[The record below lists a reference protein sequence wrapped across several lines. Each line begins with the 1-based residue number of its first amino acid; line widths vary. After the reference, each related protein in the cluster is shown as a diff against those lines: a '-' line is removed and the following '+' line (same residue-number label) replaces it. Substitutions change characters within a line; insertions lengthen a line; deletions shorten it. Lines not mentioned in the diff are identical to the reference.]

1 MKLNT
6 ASLFAIPAL
15 IWGSTFFVI
24 KFQLG
29 VVDPTWSVSYRFIL
43 AGVMLLLFARAK
55 GLNLSFTFAQHKFI
69 LLQGLFLFGINY
81 WLVYIAEQ
89 VLVSALA
96 AVAFSTII
104 FLNILFGSIF
114 LKKRT
119 EPKVY
124 IGAIMG
130 FIGTFILFRTD
141 LVRLELDDLPVFH
154 LIICFVSVVVASIG
168 NITSAKNQASSL
180 PVVQTN
186 AFGMLYGG
194 ISIGIIAVVS
204 GKSISFDFSF
214 EYVSSLAYLSVF
226 GSILAFGAYLTLI
239 GRIGADKA
247 AYVLIMIPII
257 AVSLSIFFEDYP
269 FGWEVIAGIV
279 LILAGNIVVL
289 RKRKSS

>member
-43 AGVMLLLFARAK
+43 AGLLLLLFSKLK
-55 GLNLSFTFAQHKFI
+55 GLNLSFTFSEHRFI
-69 LLQGLFLFGINY
+69 VLQGMFLFGINY

-89 VLVSALA
+89 VLISALA
-96 AVAFSTII
+96 AVAFSIII
-104 FLNILFGSIF
+104 FLNILFGTIF
-114 LKKRT
+114 LGKKT

-124 IGAIMG
+124 VGAIMG

-141 LVRLELDDLPVFH
+141 LVRLDFEELPVFH
-154 LIICFVSVVVASIG
+154 LVVCFISVLVASLG
-168 NITSAKNQASSL
+168 NITSARNQGAGL

-194 ISIGIIAVVS
+194 VVIAVIALLT
-204 GKSISFDFSF
+204 GKPMAFDFGAA
-214 EYVSSLAYLSVF
+214 YIGSLAYLAVF

-239 GRIGADKA
+239 GKIGADKA

-257 AVSLSIFFEDYP
+257 AVSLSILFEDYP
-269 FGWEVIAGIV
+269 LGWEVIAGIV

-289 RKRKSS
+289 RKKA

>member
-1 MKLNT
+1 MKANT

-43 AGVMLLLFARAK
+43 AGLILLFFSRFR
-55 GLNLSFTFAQHKFI
+55 GLNLSFSLSQHKFI
-69 LLQGLFLFGINY
+69 LLQGILLFGVNY
-81 WLVYIAEQ
+81 WLVYIAEE

-104 FLNILFGSIF
+104 FLNILFGSLF
-114 LKKRT
+114 LKRKT
-119 EPKVY
+119 ESKVY
-124 IGAIMG
+124 VGAVMG

-141 LVRLELDDLPVFH
+141 LVRLDIEDLPIFH
-154 LIICFVSVVVASIG
+154 LLVCFVSVIVASLG
-168 NITSAKNQASSL
+168 NITSARNQANDL
-180 PVVQTN
+180 PVIQTN

-194 ISIGIIAVVS
+194 IVIGIIALFS
-204 GKSISFDFSF
+204 GKEMTFDPTF
-214 EYVSSLAYLSVF
+214 EYIGSLAYLSIF

-239 GRIGADKA
+239 GKIGADKA

-257 AVSLSIFFEDYP
+257 AVSLSIIFEDYP
-269 FGWEVIAGIV
+269 FGWEVLAGIS

-289 RKRKSS
+289 RKNKSV

>member
-1 MKLNT
+1 MKFNS

-43 AGVMLLLFARAK
+43 AGLILLMYCKVR
-55 GLNLSFTFAQHKFI
+55 GLPLAFSSAQHQFI
-69 LLQGLFLFGINY
+69 FLQGIFLFGINY

-96 AVAFSTII
+96 AVAFSIII
-104 FLNILFGSIF
+104 FLNILFGAIF
-114 LKKRT
+114 LKRKS

-124 IGAIMG
+124 VGAIMG
-130 FIGTFILFRTD
+130 FIGTYVLFWND
-141 LVRLELDDLPVFH
+141 LSRLSYEDLPVFH
-154 LIICFVSVVVASIG
+154 LSVCFISVVVASLG
-168 NITSAKNQASSL
+168 NISSARNQEQGL
-180 PVVQTN
+180 PVIQTN

-194 ISIGIIAVVS
+194 LAVALIAVISGTPISIDLSSAYLG
-204 GKSISFDFSF
+204 
-214 EYVSSLAYLSVF
+214 SLAYLSIF

-239 GRIGADKA
+239 GKIGADKA

-289 RKRKSS
+289 RKKK